1 MDLSRFTKYT
11 TGEPVITVN
20 AAAAV
25 VFGLFVTLTERY
37 AGFQWDELMLTLTGV
52 LFLSVATWLAR
63 SQVFSPKTHAAEVRA
78 ALMQEPPK

>member
-37 AGFQWDELMLTLTGV
+37 AGFQWDE
-52 LFLSVATWLAR
+52 
-63 SQVFSPKTHAAEVRA
+63 
-78 ALMQEPPK
+78 